1 MPIIISG
8 RAIEVSTR
16 AEITQRCRHAKATV
30 WQAKARHLRFVI
42 LTGGNT
48 PLPRP
53 RCSSVTKRVG
63 WQGLGGGS
71 WGSPPGFYLS
81 CGVWIGPTDKSVAME
96 LLEVTF
102 YVVIGVAGISIA
114 ACVWEI
120 LRWR

>member
-30 WQAKARHLRFVI
+30 WQEKASTSGCDALQEAIR
-42 LTGGNT
+42 

-53 RCSSVTKRVG
+53 RCSSVTKRAR

-81 CGVWIGPTDKSVAME
+81 CGVWIGPTDKVS
-96 LLEVTF
+96 
-102 YVVIGVAGISIA
+102 
-114 ACVWEI
+114 
-120 LRWR
+120 RWNY